1 MNWRWY
7 KRASV
12 HLMRVVTV
20 MLVAALA
27 GGFLLLFY
35 QDYAYAG
42 GNETV
47 TRQFSPSADAAVTSG
62 AGDNDG
68 FETTPANAYDD
79 GTGYAVDATSGL
91 PDNADPIGIGTDK
104 HNYYN
109 YGLSNAMPPGATING
124 ITVRADIAVDDTK
137 DEPFTA
143 IRLSWDGGASWT
155 AVKPFTLTG
164 IAETTYTYGGIADNW
179 GHAWSTSDLSDA
191 NFRVQ
196 VINGDTKAIKDDRE
210 FSLDWIPVS
219 VTFTAPWESYE
230 NLDPL
235 TVCDDFSEST
245 NHVYMQ
251 GTGFATGNYDVGYYD
266 ANGDLVVTDENINVS
281 ASTLNSE
288 WDLTN
293 NKTAAGAADW
303 HVLVQ
308 PASATQPLP
317 NSYADAIANPDDYE
331 LMANDSFYV
340 AQSAIPEFPTVM
352 AGIMVAGLCFGIYY
366 WMRKRRLAYVKA

>member
-1 MNWRWY
+1 
-7 KRASV
+7 
-12 HLMRVVTV
+12 
-20 MLVAALA
+20 
-27 GGFLLLFY
+27 
-35 QDYAYAG
+35 
-42 GNETV
+42 
-47 TRQFSPSADAAVTSG
+47 
-62 AGDNDG
+62 
-68 FETTPANAYDD
+68 
-79 GTGYAVDATSGL
+79 
-91 PDNADPIGIGTDK
+91 
-104 HNYYN
+104 
-109 YGLSNAMPPGATING
+109 MPPGASITG

-293 NKTAAGAADW
+293 NKTAAGDADW